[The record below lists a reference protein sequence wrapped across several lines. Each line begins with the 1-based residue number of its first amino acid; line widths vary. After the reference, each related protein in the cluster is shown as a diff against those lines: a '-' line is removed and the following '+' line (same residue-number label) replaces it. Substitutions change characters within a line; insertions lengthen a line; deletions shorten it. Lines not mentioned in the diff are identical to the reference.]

1 MSQASRTRGLHE
13 ASVDSV
19 SEGAPDD
26 GGLRRNKGKER
37 MRPPT
42 PPPLGE
48 SSGSKDQLRR
58 LIRPGSGTSTST
70 DGPGKPGKPEDPG
83 ERQAELVRN
92 RALWEST
99 LPLATEAL
107 DQHVRTGYDYDYID
121 HGPSSKRVLIGKS
134 EQPKKETLLDKA
146 KRTLSF

>member
-1 MSQASRTRGLHE
+1 VSQASRTRALHE
-13 ASVDSV
+13 ARVDSV
-19 SEGAPDD
+19 SEGAPDA
-26 GGLRRNKGKER
+26 GVPRRNKGKER

-70 DGPGKPGKPEDPG
+70 DGPGKPEDPG

-99 LPLATEAL
+99 LPPATEAL